1 MKRQWKGT
9 FPPVDE
15 SFERSM
21 NRVFEVMR
29 KENRQAKEKV
39 GVGLILVTAL
49 VLVSTTAL
57 AIKQSE
63 DLSYVYL
70 LPSAIYISANK

>member
-21 NRVFEVMR
+21 YRVFEVMR

-39 GVGLILVTAL
+39 GVGLILGDRIGVGQHHGSGHKTIRRFEL
-49 VLVSTTAL
+49 CLL
-57 AIKQSE
+57 A
-63 DLSYVYL
+63 SYGI
-70 LPSAIYISANK
+70 A